1 MRCKYIFSFFVC
13 KQIVINNFYS
23 QFFSLI
29 MYTMTDHKAGF
40 VNIIGNPNVG
50 KSTLMNALVGEKLSI
65 ITSKAQTTRHRI
77 MGIVNGEDF
86 QIVYSDTPGVLKPG
100 YKLHEKMMEF
110 VNTALIDA
118 DVILFVTDITDEK
131 AVEDTVLSKVKAATV
146 PVLLLINKIDLS
158 DQLKL
163 EKKVQYWA
171 NELPNAEII
180 SVSAIEKFNLNY
192 IFDKIVSLLPLCPP
206 YYDKEELTDKTQ
218 RFFVSEIIREK
229 VLLIYEK
236 EIPYS
241 VEIVI
246 ESFKEEDHIIKISAV
261 ILVERDSQKGIMI
274 GHQGKNLKRLGTDA
288 RKDIE
293 DFLGKKVF
301 LELFVKV
308 DKDWRNN
315 DGKLR
320 HFGYN

>member
-1 MRCKYIFSFFVC
+1 MGEHR
-13 KQIVINNFYS
+13 
-23 QFFSLI
+23 
-29 MYTMTDHKAGF
+29 AGF

-77 MGIVNGEDF
+77 MGIVNAADF
-86 QIVYSDTPGVLKPG
+86 QIVYSDTPGVLEPG

-110 VNTALIDA
+110 VKTALIDA
-118 DVILFVTDITDEK
+118 DVILFVHDITDKHEVAPHFLEK
-131 AVEDTVLSKVKAATV
+131 LKHTTI
-146 PVLLLINKIDLS
+146 PVLILLNKIDLS
-158 DQLKL
+158 EQSTL
-163 EKKVQYWA
+163 EEKVTYWA
-171 NELPNAEII
+171 KELPNAEII
-180 SVSAIEKFNLNY
+180 PVSALKKFNLTLV
-192 IFDKIVSLLPLCPP
+192 FDKILKLLPICPP

-218 RFFVSEIIREK
+218 RFFVAEIIREK
-229 VLLIYEK
+229 VLLIYDK

-246 ESFKEEDHIIKISAV
+246 ESFKEKENITSISAV
-261 ILVERDSQKGIMI
+261 ILVERESQKGIVI

-293 DFLGKKVF
+293 AFLNAKVF
-301 LELFVKV
+301 LEVFVKV

-315 DGKLR
+315 EGKLK
-320 HFGYN
+320 HFGY

>member
-1 MRCKYIFSFFVC
+1 MM
-13 KQIVINNFYS
+13 N
-23 QFFSLI
+23 
-29 MYTMTDHKAGF
+29 HKAGF

-77 MGIVNGEDF
+77 IGIVNGEGF
-86 QIVYSDTPGVLKPG
+86 QIVYSDTPGVLKAG

-118 DVILFVTDITDEK
+118 DVILFVTDITDDK
-131 AVEDTVLSKVKAATV
+131 PVEDSVLAKVKVATV
-146 PVLLLINKIDLS
+146 PVLLLINKIDLA

-163 EKKVQYWA
+163 EHKVQFWA
-171 NELPNAEII
+171 KELPKAEII
-180 SVSAIEKFNLNY
+180 PVSAIEKFNLNI
-192 IFDKIVSLLPLCPP
+192 IFDKIISLLPVSPP

-241 VEIVI
+241 VEIII
-246 ESFKEEDHIIKISAV
+246 ESFKEEEHITKISAV

-274 GHQGKNLKRLGTDA
+274 GHQGKNLKRVGTDA

-293 DFLGKKVF
+293 GFLGKKVF

-315 DGKLR
+315 EGKLK

>member
-1 MRCKYIFSFFVC
+1 
-13 KQIVINNFYS
+13 
-23 QFFSLI
+23 
-29 MYTMTDHKAGF
+29 MTSHKAGF

-86 QIVYSDTPGVLKPG
+86 QIVYSDTPGVLKAG

-118 DVILFVTDITDEK
+118 DVILFVTDITDDRQ
-131 AVEDTVLSKVKAATV
+131 VDDSVLEKVKAAAV
-146 PVLLLINKIDLS
+146 PVLVLINKIDLA

-163 EKKVQYWA
+163 EQKVQYWA
-171 NELPNAEII
+171 KELPKAEII
-180 SVSAIEKFNLNY
+180 PVSAIEKFNLNF
-192 IFDKIVSLLPLCPP
+192 IFDKIISLLPVSPP

-246 ESFKEEDHIIKISAV
+246 ESFKEEEHITKISAV

-274 GHQGKNLKRLGTDA
+274 GHKGKNLKRLGTDA

-293 DFLGKKVF
+293 EFLGKKVF

-315 DGKLR
+315 EGKLK

>member
-1 MRCKYIFSFFVC
+1 M
-13 KQIVINNFYS
+13 Q
-23 QFFSLI
+23 
-29 MYTMTDHKAGF
+29 MTSHKAGF

-77 MGIVNGEDF
+77 MGIVNGENF
-86 QIVYSDTPGVLKPG
+86 QIVYSDTPGVLKAG

-118 DVILFVTDITDEK
+118 DVILFVTDITDDRP
-131 AVEDTVLSKVKAATV
+131 VDDSVLEKVKAAAV
-146 PVLLLINKIDLS
+146 PVLVLINKIDLA

-163 EKKVQYWA
+163 EQKVQYWA
-171 NELPNAEII
+171 KELPKAEII
-180 SVSAIEKFNLNY
+180 PVSAIEKFNLNF
-192 IFDKIVSLLPLCPP
+192 IFDKIISLLPVSPP

-246 ESFKEEDHIIKISAV
+246 ESFKEEEHITKISAV

-274 GHQGKNLKRLGTDA
+274 GHKGKNLKRLGTDA

-293 DFLGKKVF
+293 EFLGKKVF

-315 DGKLR
+315 EGKLK